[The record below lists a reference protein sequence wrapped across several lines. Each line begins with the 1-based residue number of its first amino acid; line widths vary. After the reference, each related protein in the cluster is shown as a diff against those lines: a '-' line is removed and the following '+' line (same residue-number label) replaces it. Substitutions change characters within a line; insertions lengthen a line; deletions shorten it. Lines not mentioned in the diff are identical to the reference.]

1 MTCICNSFVPST
13 AINVIGTQ
21 LVITIPQATYNNG
34 DVIYLYLAQ
43 PSDYDKLPD
52 ELKKMFGKGIFMLRF
67 DLYPTRKIAKVKA
80 QDVITALENQG
91 YFLRIDSVDERDNLL
106 NADRKRRG
114 LDVVHNAKLV

>member
-1 MTCICNSFVPST
+1 MDCY
-13 AINVIGTQ
+13 
-21 LVITIPQATYNNG
+21 TYRSAKKDG
-34 DVIYLYLAQ
+34 AYLYLAQ

-52 ELKKMFGKGIFMLRF
+52 ELKMMFGNGIFMLRF

-106 NADRKRRG
+106 NVDRKRRG

>member
-1 MTCICNSFVPST
+1 MDCY
-13 AINVIGTQ
+13 
-21 LVITIPQATYNNG
+21 TYRSAKKDG
-34 DVIYLYLAQ
+34 AYLYLAQ

-52 ELKKMFGKGIFMLRF
+52 ELKRMFGKGIFMLRF

-91 YFLRIDSVDERDNLL
+91 YFLRFDSVDERDNLL
-106 NADRKRRG
+106 NVDRKRRG